1 MKKRIKAPF
10 YTIQKA
16 CLASCFRDTTLPNGY
31 LYSKGLFRT
40 KITADDLPDHYIEG
54 TVFKVDGFIS
64 VKGIKYIEYKPN
76 YRINHMHRDDY
87 LYVSYDEPI
96 EKVVGDFGRI
106 EYNNYDAILWGGMI
120 LTFIRAIRKYKS
132 FDIEPI
138 AEEVKKK
145 EKFFLE
151 KYPEECRF
159 IGKSYI
165 LE

>member
-31 LYSKGLFRT
+31 LYSKGLFQT

-76 YRINHMHRDDY
+76 Y
-87 LYVSYDEPI
+87 
-96 EKVVGDFGRI
+96 GR
-106 EYNNYDAILWGGMI
+106 
-120 LTFIRAIRKYKS
+120 
-132 FDIEPI
+132 
-138 AEEVKKK
+138 
-145 EKFFLE
+145 
-151 KYPEECRF
+151 CRSD
-159 IGKSYI
+159 GYGSM
-165 LE
+165 